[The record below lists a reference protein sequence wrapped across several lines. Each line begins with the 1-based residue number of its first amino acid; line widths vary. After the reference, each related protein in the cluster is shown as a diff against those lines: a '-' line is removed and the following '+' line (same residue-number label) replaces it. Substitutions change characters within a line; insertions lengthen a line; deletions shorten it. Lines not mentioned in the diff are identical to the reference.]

1 MKSVMSKIEGA
12 LCFGTNLNEPIR
24 QILVNLCFFKCSNFE
39 EYGFVDDLNQ
49 NTAILCNYAAYQK
62 RCNDFDTKD

>member
-1 MKSVMSKIEGA
+1 MF
-12 LCFGTNLNEPIR
+12 FGTNLNEPIR
-24 QILVNLCFFKCSNFE
+24 EILVKSCFFKYSNID

-49 NTAILCNYAAYQK
+49 NTAILRNYAAYQK